1 MKPDMWWKNFGLG
14 MELDASG
21 TFIYNGLKSFD
32 ELEGLNHAVDIFEVL
47 YNLSIGIER
56 LFKVAIILI
65 EHNDSV
71 SIEVFEESLM
81 THNTMDLAN
90 RVNNHIELNY
100 SGVHKEFLSLLSKFY
115 KTHRYGRFSFSS
127 VPNID
132 AEKTLFLEYI
142 HKHLN
147 INIDDQGP
155 FSYIHNTDQ
164 IKRFLGKIVKR
175 ISGTLFD
182 IIDNKARGLNIYTY
196 ELRSDSKAIK
206 IFWGL
211 GDRLDFLDE
220 TQVKRELI
228 MFLLDKKSSGD
239 HLELLRSFGSLDLDA
254 DSVPLHIKALL
265 NDIHLPLVQG
275 EVEQAYDE
283 ISNVKERFEMLGIM
297 DNEHLS
303 YGED

>member
-147 INIDDQGP
+147 I
-155 FSYIHNTDQ
+155 
-164 IKRFLGKIVKR
+164 
-175 ISGTLFD
+175 
-182 IIDNKARGLNIYTY
+182 
-196 ELRSDSKAIK
+196 
-206 IFWGL
+206 
-211 GDRLDFLDE
+211 
-220 TQVKRELI
+220 
-228 MFLLDKKSSGD
+228 
-239 HLELLRSFGSLDLDA
+239 
-254 DSVPLHIKALL
+254 
-265 NDIHLPLVQG
+265 
-275 EVEQAYDE
+275 
-283 ISNVKERFEMLGIM
+283 
-297 DNEHLS
+297 
-303 YGED
+303 